1 MKQLL
6 KVTDHPN
13 LYRDPHTKAI
23 IVMDSTARTNYNN
36 QKALAKKT
44 IETGNELREE
54 VNQLKSEI
62 GEIKALLQKLV
73 S

>member
-23 IVMDSTARTNYNN
+23 IVIDSTARTNYNN

>member
-23 IVMDSTARTNYNN
+23 IVMDSAARTNYNN